1 MEVALIVMPWSMPAI
16 VLIITAAA
24 HAPTSSLAQ
33 VAMNESLRRL
43 ITPPA
48 QLRLNTID
56 IPPPMPGPPEPPAP
70 AKDDLASAA
79 VKLGKDPAEAE
90 EAAKK
95 AKEDIGDEN
104 SWRLKMSG
112 ARAALDQDQVL
123 YDAMQ
128 SRINALVA
136 DFASRDD
143 PAQRAEIERQRI
155 RALDELDRLKK
166 QIQKDTETI
175 SAIEEDARKK
185 GIPPGWIR

>member
-1 MEVALIVMPWSMPAI
+1 MPAI

-24 HAPTSSLAQ
+24 TAPSTSLAQ

-43 ITPPA
+43 ITPAA

-56 IPPPMPGPPEPPAP
+56 IPPAMPGPPEPPAP
-70 AKDDLASAA
+70 AKDDLASAK
-79 VKLGKDPAEAE
+79 VKLGEDPADKD
-90 EAAKK
+90 AADKT
-95 AKEDIGDEN
+95 AKEEIGDEN
-104 SWRLKMSG
+104 SWRLKMNG
-112 ARAALDQDQVL
+112 ARATLEQDQLL

-166 QIQKDTETI
+166 QIQKDTENV

>member
-1 MEVALIVMPWSMPAI
+1 MPAI

-24 HAPTSSLAQ
+24 HAPASSLAQ

-43 ITPPA
+43 ITPAA

-56 IPPPMPGPPEPPAP
+56 IPPGVPAPPEPP
-70 AKDDLASAA
+70 KSDLASAA
-79 VKLGKDPAEAE
+79 VKLGEDPAEK
-90 EAAKK
+90 EAAEKK
-95 AKEDIGDEN
+95 AKDEIGDEN
-104 SWRLKMSG
+104 SWRLKMNG
-112 ARAALDQDQVL
+112 ARATLEQDQVL

-166 QIQKDTETI
+166 QIQKDTENI

-185 GIPPGWIR
+185 GIPPGWIRL